1 MINIYKYSRAFY
13 VLLFVFIALSG
24 SLSAQQ
30 VTEYAKLDSLKVGD
44 TFTYSITLEKDRAY
58 NSVLYPD
65 SSAFGSPFEIRSR
78 QHFKITDF
86 KDSLVYRIQYFGT
99 EDSRIPRL
107 PVRLIADSDTNT
119 VFTRPVPVHF
129 KSVLQSEDEEFRPL
143 KPIFDFA
150 AAIWPYLLALLLLA
164 AIGWYVYK
172 RYKEGLEQDEPEP
185 KPEFEP
191 VPFSNPMETLANT
204 LTQLKSFNFDSKE
217 DFKHFYIQLGDAI
230 RTYFEDLY
238 RIPALESTS
247 REIIYQLE
255 RRRVDQR
262 LIDQTKKVLNEAD
275 MVKFAKFTPTEK
287 QARAALSAG
296 EDFMSVAREVDST
309 RLERM
314 RRRHREQV
322 EQKRRKFEAR
332 HAGEQ
337 EPEHLQPQES

>member
-1 MINIYKYSRAFY
+1 MIRFHTYSRTFCL
-13 VLLFVFIALSG
+13 LLFVFITLNG
-24 SLSAQQ
+24 SMSAQQ
-30 VTEYAKLDSLKVGD
+30 VTEYATLDSLKVGD
-44 TFTYSITLEKDRAY
+44 TFTYSIALEKDRAY

-65 SSAFGSPFEIRSR
+65 STHFGTPFEIRSR
-78 QHFKITDF
+78 QHFKVTDF
-86 KDSLVYRIQYFGT
+86 RDSLVYRVQYFGT
-99 EDSRIPRL
+99 EDTRIPRL
-107 PVRLIADSDTNT
+107 PVRLIADSDTTT
-119 VFTRPVPVHF
+119 VYTRPVPVYF
-129 KSVLQSEDEEFRPL
+129 KSVLQAEDEEFRPL

-150 AAIWPYLLALLLLA
+150 AAIWPYLLALLILA
-164 AIGWYVYK
+164 MVGWYLYK
-172 RYKEGLEQDEPEP
+172 RYKEGLEQVKPEP
-185 KPEFEP
+185 KPKFEP
-191 VPFSNPMETLANT
+191 VPFTNPMETLAST
-204 LTQLKSFNFDSKE
+204 LTQLKSFKFDSKE
-217 DFKHFYIQLGDAI
+217 DFKQFYIQLGDAI

-287 QARAALSAG
+287 QAKAALSAG
-296 EDFMSVAREVDST
+296 EDFISVAREVDST

-322 EQKRRKFEAR
+322 ERRRREFEAR

-337 EPEHLQPQES
+337 EPENLQPQES